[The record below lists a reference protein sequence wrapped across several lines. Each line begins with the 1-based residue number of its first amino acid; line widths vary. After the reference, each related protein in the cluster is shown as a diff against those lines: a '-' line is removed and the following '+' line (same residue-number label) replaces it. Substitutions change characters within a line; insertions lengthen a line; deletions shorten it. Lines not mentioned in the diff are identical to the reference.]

1 MRWAVTVALLLA
13 PRPAGA
19 HDAFGDL
26 GPFYA
31 NLLHPLADPAQAVLL
46 AGFAAVIALQ
56 PLETVRRGWALHA
69 ATAAVTVAALAIVTP
84 PTTSVF
90 LIGVVAGG
98 LGLAALV
105 GSRLPSAAVLAVGLI
120 AAVLAGLA
128 ADRPEGPRE
137 ALLVTLGGALGLA
150 ATSLLLWSLF
160 DALRR
165 RLGDIACQVA
175 GSWIAAIGIMTAALP
190 R

>member
-1 MRWAVTVALLLA
+1 MRFAVALALLLA
-13 PRPAGA
+13 ARPASA

-31 NLLHPLADPAQAVLL
+31 NLLHPLADPAQAVML
-46 AGFAAVIALQ
+46 AGFAAVVALQ
-56 PLETVRRGWALHA
+56 PLETVRPGWALHA
-69 ATAAVTVAALAIVTP
+69 AAGTLTVAALAVATL
-84 PTTSVF
+84 PTAPM
-90 LIGVVAGG
+90 VVVGMAAAC
-98 LGLAALV
+98 LG
-105 GSRLPSAAVLAVGLI
+105 I
-120 AAVLAGLA
+120 AAVVGARLPRPAVVGLGIAAAVIAALA
-128 ADRPEGPRE
+128 ADRPAGPRE

-165 RLGDIACQVA
+165 RLGDIACKVA
-175 GSWIAAIGIMTAALP
+175 GSWVAAIGIMTAALP